1 MQRHFHV
8 TIQASRFGS
17 LALYT
22 EHRTYLIEVNEGVDP
37 VVAAIER
44 AHSEGLEHVRVN
56 NVYEAIT

>member
-8 TIQASRFGS
+8 TIQASKYGS

-22 EHRTYLIEVNEGVDP
+22 ELRTYLIETDRDP

-44 AHSEGLEHVRVN
+44 AHSEGLAHVRVN